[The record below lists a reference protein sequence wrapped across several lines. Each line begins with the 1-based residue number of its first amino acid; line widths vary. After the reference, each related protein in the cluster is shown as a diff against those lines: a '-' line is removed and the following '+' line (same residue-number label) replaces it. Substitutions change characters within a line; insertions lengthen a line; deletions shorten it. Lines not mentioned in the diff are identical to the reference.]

1 MVDLGKYKQKS
12 QPKISFWANQ
22 LKCVTAKHF
31 RHNYLSAC
39 ENKLL
44 CILSFAFLLNSS
56 FHFMFALNIQFLNQ

>member
-12 QPKISFWANQ
+12 QPKISIWANR

-31 RHNYLSAC
+31 KHSYQSAC

-44 CILSFAFLLNSS
+44 CILSFVFLLNSS
-56 FHFMFALNIQFLNQ
+56 SHFMFALNIQFLNQ

>member
-39 ENKLL
+39 ENKYYYYVKYLEF
-44 CILSFAFLLNSS
+44 CVFA
-56 FHFMFALNIQFLNQ
+56 QQ